1 MVLAEVPLWVSHG
14 NAAASSHCN
23 GTRTLHGMG
32 FAKSSNPSP
41 NSSAVS
47 TDQLSAKHALSLLS
61 STRGLG
67 RAPMY
72 STDVHPDGTRFATAG
87 GDGTVKVWSMSC
99 LFGGKFS
106 RKDCIIKGS
115 KKMKTVVASSKFLQG
130 GNYVSSNTEDYY
142 ESSSSSD
149 EREDQSSS
157 MTLQGRL
164 LPPGNPQA
172 GVNDLSGLVRRKKG
186 GCKISAGG
194 CGGGGSGTSQSSSAV
209 SIAAN
214 LAPFTSNVNAAPEG
228 IKGLLSPL
236 SRSTQN
242 AGAIAANATATAAS
256 FSNINDDISNTD
268 NARLKYPS
276 FCHQKLKNHKLLCTI
291 PSHDGSVLSLRFS
304 PSGIYLATAGD
315 DSCVKIF
322 VRSAT
327 PSLVKGNLV
336 GVGIAGK
343 GDMKVKS
350 GGDDGPGASDDIE
363 HWNRIA
369 VCRGHHLDVVGLAW
383 APDDSHLV
391 SCSLDSIHPIIVWR
405 LYDVLG
411 GKNDE
416 EELSLNGRRS
426 GIGEGSALKI
436 SSPVP
441 VHYLHPHKILGRNA
455 HTSTVKGVSFD
466 PAGKYLATSGDD
478 PAICIWRA
486 FGEWELEARIDADSG
501 IFRSKKR
508 KRQSAGDHGSEDDE
522 DDPGELASLSL
533 FRRIS
538 FAPDGSH
545 VCATNATLRGKNIA
559 AMISREGWMA
569 SGPQDGKI
577 MFDGIKKA
585 DANPPPGA
593 ANLVGH
599 KQPVVASRHCPV
611 FFEAPS
617 RSNRGN
623 SSPSGIE
630 SEESDDDGDEEPE
643 YATLVALGDKR
654 GFVTIWSTKSSRPL
668 FKIQCSESR
677 CTVTDISWGVV
688 RCSSDNND
696 CYDHDGKDSLVVI
709 VSLLDGYIVGLNFD
723 IPTEVGGG
731 SILSNEK
738 TRRIFQYKYGIED
751 FVGNYCFSHGKQR
764 HPKKRLVDDSGPM
777 LVENALQIAMEMES
791 EAEKNGGVE
800 LGNADT
806 VINKMAGQQS
816 SLHQYNASFLPGS
829 LIIEKK
835 ELESPTKGSEEH
847 IRPLT
852 TNGVSTCLIDEDN
865 AQAKDA
871 DEKRDSKSKEKPTKS
886 LQNAFDA
893 ASLAASVADGVVPL
907 AINRVMLGG
916 AVSGSQ
922 AATAAQISACTS
934 FAPAAAAN
942 IESHFTV
949 SSLGP
954 VMRIPFTISKIL
966 SVELTTR
973 SNTASSTMMLSSPS
987 DNKANKVIADC
998 TNSTS
1003 GEASV
1008 TLAISCGGVKKWMDI
1023 IVKTKATAIVANHQ
1037 LLVVG
1042 TSDGRLFV
1050 YGTSPTLGWTSCR
1063 AYRSFPPFVL
1073 GSPIVEL
1080 NICGRIDRQTNNSG
1094 EMVVATSDGNFF
1106 VYSMVTSDKPKLNY
1120 RGSIIPAM
1128 QHMQHMH
1135 LQQRSSSPQPKLA
1148 RIQITDSNHLML
1160 ILVLPLKSSGRL
1172 LLGFI
1177 YNLPMELWMCIS
1189 DTNNFMLSDLYS
1201 ALPSGIETT
1210 QSNESN
1216 QRQREDGDVGILA
1229 KMDRIIKSSASAT
1242 SSAKQMYQ
1250 KVKSFDSNRGP
1261 TSNDIITRSHCE
1273 DRLACSIALGSS
1285 SEFKVWLRYYA
1296 RFLVSTGNEDALRF
1310 LVDILLNG
1318 QSSPDEEDSTQP
1330 GDSPSFLSIG
1340 RKALGLNGKD
1350 LVRCAI
1356 LPECLTSLY
1365 LQRLTNEISMELLLD

>member
-14 NAAASSHCN
+14 NASASSHCN
-23 GTRTLHGMG
+23 GTRTLPGMG
-32 FAKSSNPSP
+32 FATSSNPRP

-106 RKDCIIKGS
+106 RKDCMIKGS
-115 KKMKTVVASSKFLQG
+115 KKIKAVVASSKFLQG

-142 ESSSSSD
+142 ESISSSE

-157 MTLQGRL
+157 MTLLGRL

-186 GCKISAGG
+186 GCKISAGV
-194 CGGGGSGTSQSSSAV
+194 CGGGGSGSSQSSSTV

-214 LAPFTSNVNAAPEG
+214 LAPFTSIVNAAPGG
-228 IKGLLSPL
+228 IKGLLSPS
-236 SRSTQN
+236 SRLTQN

-256 FSNINDDISNTD
+256 FSNINDDISSTD
-268 NARLKYPS
+268 NARLNYPS
-276 FCHQKLKNHKLLCTI
+276 SSHQKPKNHKLLCTI

-327 PSLVKGNLV
+327 PSLFTGNLV
-336 GVGIAGK
+336 GVGTAGK
-343 GDMKVKS
+343 GDMKAKS
-350 GGDDGPGASDDIE
+350 GGDDGPGASGDIE

-411 GKNDE
+411 SKNDE
-416 EELSLNGRRS
+416 EELSLNGGRIC
-426 GIGEGSALKI
+426 IGEGGALKT

-486 FGEWELEARIDADSG
+486 FGDWELEARIDADSG

-508 KRQSAGDHGSEDDE
+508 KRQSAGDHGSENDE

-569 SGPQDGKI
+569 SGPRDGKK
-577 MFDGIKKA
+577 MFDGIEKA

-623 SSPSGIE
+623 SPSGIE

-696 CYDHDGKDSLVVI
+696 CYDHDGKDSLIVI

-791 EAEKNGGVE
+791 EAEKNGDVG
-800 LGNADT
+800 LGNADAE
-806 VINKMAGQQS
+806 V
-816 SLHQYNASFLPGS
+816 
-829 LIIEKK
+829 
-835 ELESPTKGSEEH
+835 H
-847 IRPLT
+847 IGPLT
-852 TNGVSTCLIDEDN
+852 TNGVSTCLFDEDN
-865 AQAKDA
+865 AQAKDV

-893 ASLAASVADGVVPL
+893 ASLAASVADGVMPQ
-907 AINRVMLGG
+907 AKNRVMLGG

-934 FAPAAAAN
+934 LAPAAVAN
-942 IESHFTV
+942 IESHLTV

-954 VMRIPFTISKIL
+954 VTRIPFTISKIL

-973 SNTASSTMMLSSPS
+973 SNTALSSSMMLSSPS
-987 DNKANKVIADC
+987 DSKANKIIADC

-1023 IVKTKATAIVANHQ
+1023 IIKTKATAIVANHQ

-1128 QHMQHMH
+1128 QHMH
-1135 LQQRSSSPQPKLA
+1135 LQQRSCSPQPKLA

-1201 ALPSGIETT
+1201 ALPSGMETT

-1229 KMDRIIKSSASAT
+1229 KMDGIIKSSVSAT

-1250 KVKSFDSNRGP
+1250 NVTSFDSYNGP
-1261 TSNDIITRSHCE
+1261 TSTDIITRSHCE

-1285 SEFKVWLRYYA
+1285 SEFKMWLRYYA

-1310 LVDILLNG
+1310 LVDVLLNG
-1318 QSSPDEEDSTQP
+1318 QSSPDGDSTHP
-1330 GDSPSFLSIG
+1330 GNSPSFLSIG
-1340 RKALGLNGKD
+1340 RKALGLNGND
-1350 LVRCAI
+1350 LVRSAI